1 VKIWVIYPI
10 LSNRFKTLEGLILL
24 GLALTA
30 FCTPSAWARKSDL
43 TQVELCEV
51 QELERSLRR
60 TSAPFFPA
68 DPYSPESTTDR
79 NADFQRTLAQTELV
93 SHAHYDVKSDRQ
105 GKTLIEKTR
114 NEASREF
121 SRDLVGPQRNLGI
134 AVVEIQGRPP
144 IQYKAFSGPAHI
156 KGFEDGVSISGL
168 QPSVEREH
176 DSEVKILTDLAKTL
190 PPGTRGKITIYTER
204 IPCPS
209 CSLIIRNFKKLYPGI
224 DVEVPKLSTW
234 H

>member
-1 VKIWVIYPI
+1 VKLCFINAILNKRFKALQSPI
-10 LSNRFKTLEGLILL
+10 LI
-24 GLALTA
+24 GLAGFALASFSTA
-30 FCTPSAWARKSDL
+30 SAWARKSDL
-43 TQVELCEV
+43 TKAELCEV
-51 QELERSLRR
+51 QELERSLRK

-68 DPYSPESTTDR
+68 DPYSPESTTSR
-79 NADFQRTLAQTELV
+79 NAEF
-93 SHAHYDVKSDRQ
+93 Q

-121 SRDLVGPQRNLGI
+121 PSELVGSQRNLGI
-134 AVVEIQGRPP
+134 AVVEIHGKPP
-144 IQYKAFSGPAHI
+144 IQYKAFSGATHL
-156 KGFEDGVSISGL
+156 KGFEDGTQIPAL
-168 QPSVEREH
+168 RPSVEREH

-204 IPCPS
+204 VPCPS

-234 H
+234 N